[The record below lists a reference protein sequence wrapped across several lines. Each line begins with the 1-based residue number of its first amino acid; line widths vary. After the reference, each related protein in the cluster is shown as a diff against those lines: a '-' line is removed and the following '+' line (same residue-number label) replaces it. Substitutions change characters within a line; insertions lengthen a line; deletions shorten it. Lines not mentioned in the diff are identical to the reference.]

1 MSIQQVPPNIAPL
14 IPDNAPFSPD
24 QRSWL
29 NGFFAGLLSLQGEV
43 QGLQPVDAA
52 TALGQDASNNPLEDG
67 DDGEAP
73 WHDMVMPME
82 ERMELAQ
89 ERPLRRRM
97 MAAMAQQDCGQCG
110 YECEIY
116 ANKIFLGEEERL
128 NLCAPGGKATTRML
142 KKLALEIADQSAAP
156 EAVASPEPTGALGYS
171 REQPVEISFLRSEL
185 LNKAGSQKETVH
197 IDFDLSGAG
206 IEYSAGDSMGIFAE
220 NSPALVEALLGRLEL
235 DPALDIAGKPLKDV
249 LREDKCLGEAP
260 DELYETL
267 ATLAKDPKDKK
278 TLSTMAEG
286 EDPDGD
292 LETLDVLGVFDKFPA
307 LMIRADQLLAS
318 LEVLQPRLYSISS
331 SPKAKKDHLSLTVDV
346 VRYKIKE
353 RARHGVASS
362 YFADHLALGG
372 KVKAYI
378 QKAHDFTLP
387 QDPKTPIIM
396 CGPGTGIAPFR
407 SFMQDRVADECAGA
421 SWLFYGHQREACDF
435 FYQEEWDSYLE
446 QQKLTRISTAWSRD
460 EGRPKNYV
468 QDVMRKQGADIFEW
482 FEKGAHFYICGD
494 ASRMATDVDNT
505 LKDIIAEHGKLSDEG
520 AKDYLANMVTS
531 GRYQKDVY

>member
-29 NGFFAGLLSLQGEV
+29 NGFFAGLLSLQGEA

-52 TALGQDASNNPLEDG
+52 TALGQEVSNDPLDDG

-73 WHDMVMPME
+73 WHDMAMPMD
-82 ERMELAQ
+82 ERMDLAQ

-116 ANKIFLGEEERL
+116 ANKIFLGEEERM

-142 KKLALEIADQSAAP
+142 KKLALEIAEESTAP
-156 EAVASPEPTGALGYS
+156 DDAPSNEPAGALGYS
-171 REQPVEISFLRSEL
+171 REQPVEISFLGSQL
-185 LNKAGSQKETVH
+185 LNKEGSQKETVH

-206 IEYSAGDSMGIFAE
+206 IEYSAGDSMGIFAQ
-220 NSPALVEALLGRLEL
+220 NSPALVEELVKRLKL
-235 DPALDIAGKPLKDV
+235 DPAQDFAGKPLKDI
-249 LREDKCLGEAP
+249 LQGDKCLGEAP
-260 DELYETL
+260 DELYEAL
-267 ATLAKDPKDKK
+267 AALASDPEDKK
-278 TLSTMAEG
+278 NLSAMAEG

-292 LETLDVLGVFDKFPA
+292 LETLDVLGVFEKFPA
-307 LMIRADQLLAS
+307 LMISAEQLLAS

-346 VRYKIKE
+346 VRYTIEE
-353 RARHGVASS
+353 RARYGVAST
-362 YFADHLALGG
+362 YFADHLTPGG
-372 KVKAYI
+372 KIKAYI
-378 QKAHDFTLP
+378 QKAHDFSLP
-387 QDPKTPIIM
+387 TDEKTPVIM

-407 SFMQDRVADECAGA
+407 SFMQDRAADKCSGA

-435 FYQEEWDSYLE
+435 FYQEEWEAYQE
-446 QQKLTRISTAWSRD
+446 RQQLTRLSTAWSRD
-460 EGRPKNYV
+460 EGQPKTYV
-468 QDVMRKQGADIFEW
+468 QDVMRKQGADVFEW

-505 LKDIIAEHGKLSDEG
+505 LKDIIAEHGKMSEPA
-520 AKDYLANMVTS
+520 AKDYLAAMVKS

>member
-29 NGFFAGLLSLQGEV
+29 NGFFAGLLSLQGEA

-52 TALGQDASNNPLEDG
+52 TALGQEVSNDPLDDG

-73 WHDMVMPME
+73 WHDMAMPMD
-82 ERMELAQ
+82 ERMDLAQ

-116 ANKIFLGEEERL
+116 ANKIFLGEEERM

-142 KKLALEIADQSAAP
+142 KKLALEIAEESTAP
-156 EAVASPEPTGALGYS
+156 DDAPSNEPAGALGYS
-171 REQPVEISFLRSEL
+171 REQPVEISFLGSQL
-185 LNKAGSQKETVH
+185 LNKEGSQKETVH

-206 IEYSAGDSMGIFAE
+206 IEYSAGDSMGIFAQ
-220 NSPALVEALLGRLEL
+220 NSPALVEELVKRLKL
-235 DPALDIAGKPLKDV
+235 DPAQDFAGKPLKDI
-249 LREDKCLGEAP
+249 LQGDKCLGEAP
-260 DELYETL
+260 DELYEAL
-267 ATLAKDPKDKK
+267 AALASDPEDKK
-278 TLSTMAEG
+278 NLSAMAEG

-292 LETLDVLGVFDKFPA
+292 LETLDVLGVFEKFPA
-307 LMIRADQLLAS
+307 LMISAEQLLAS

-346 VRYKIKE
+346 VRYTIEE
-353 RARHGVASS
+353 RARYGVAST
-362 YFADHLALGG
+362 YFADHLTPGG
-372 KVKAYI
+372 KIKAYI
-378 QKAHDFTLP
+378 QKAHDFSLP
-387 QDPKTPIIM
+387 TDEKTPVIM

-407 SFMQDRVADECAGA
+407 SFMQDRAADKCSGA

-435 FYQEEWDSYLE
+435 FYQEEWATYQE
-446 QQKLTRISTAWSRD
+446 RQQLTRLSTAWSRD
-460 EGRPKNYV
+460 EDQPKTYV
-468 QDVMRKQGADIFEW
+468 QDVMRKQGADVFEW

-494 ASRMATDVDNT
+494 ASRMATDVDST
-505 LKDIIAEHGKLSDEG
+505 LKDIIAEHGKMSEQA
-520 AKDYLANMVTS
+520 AKDYLAVMVKS